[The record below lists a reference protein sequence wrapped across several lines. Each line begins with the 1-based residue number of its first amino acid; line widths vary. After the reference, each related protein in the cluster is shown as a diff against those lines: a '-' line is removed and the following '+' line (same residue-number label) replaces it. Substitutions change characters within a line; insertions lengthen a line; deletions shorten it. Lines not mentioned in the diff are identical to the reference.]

1 MGMKTEKL
9 VRLATVIAALHVAV
23 LSVIF
28 GPRHIG
34 YLLVAAL
41 SATPTWGVVFF
52 LNEQKHRTGIIVGA
66 VIGLVIQLVAYQ
78 IWKGELPRYWLAL
91 AQFWSLQ
98 FLVAYAWGKLHL
110 QDNITNHAK
119 ERKTHV

>member
-1 MGMKTEKL
+1 MKSKNLFGL
-9 VRLATVIAALHVAV
+9 VAVIAALHVAV
-23 LSVIF
+23 LSFVF
-28 GPRHIG
+28 GPRHLG
-34 YLLVAAL
+34 YILVAAL
-41 SATPTWGVVFF
+41 SATLPWGVVFF
-52 LNEQKHRTGIIVGA
+52 LNKQKHRTGIIVGA

-110 QDNITNHAK
+110 QDNVTNHAK